1 MKPTK
6 EKTHKGNSQKRQD
19 AQEEV
24 AIQKRMDAYR
34 KRLEKMSPLKR
45 NEELKLLLRN
55 FREYRKKIQ
64 GLISQMRK
72 FVEKE
77 IEVER
82 KLKIIGEKMRGS

>member
-6 EKTHKGNSQKRQD
+6 EKARKSESQKSQD
-19 AQEEV
+19 AQEE
-24 AIQKRMDAYR
+24 AATQKRMDVYR

-45 NEELKLLLRN
+45 NEELKSLLRN

-64 GLISQMRK
+64 GLLSQMRK

-77 IEVER
+77 IEIER
-82 KLKIIGEKMRGS
+82 KLKIIGEKMRG